1 LSTLFRVPV
10 QLPKVRLSC
19 RFEERPMPADR
30 TRARHASNP
39 SPPDATRLLVADH
52 REVHALFEN
61 YRKLA
66 AGDAGG
72 EERRPLAEEIC
83 TLLTVHTALEEEIF
97 YPAARAAG
105 VDAGVLDEAA
115 VEHASAKELIAQI
128 RDMEPDA
135 PLYDAKV
142 SVLGEYVDH
151 HAGEEEHA
159 LFPKCRDAAMD
170 LDDLGVRI
178 AARKAE
184 LMGEMAEGLDVVG

>member
-66 AGDAGG
+66 AGDASG

-83 TLLTVHTALEEEIF
+83 TLLTVHTA
-97 YPAARAAG
+97 RAAG
-105 VDAGVLDEAA
+105 VEAGVLDEAA